1 MKWLWFICDSDN
13 PGNLLKLS
21 IVASGET
28 GPFWRSTDFRVLILR
43 VSLCLLTVCKVKA
56 CVFVCWKGTRAASK
70 GLQVNLTRGISAGD
84 FTSVIC
90 LLLHLLLPSM
100 KAREVDV
107 DRWTHQPF
115 PKRAQAFA
123 SLHTLSRHES
133 GSYPFWQDTC
143 AVVRFRTSLSWNL
156 ERKY

>member
-1 MKWLWFICDSDN
+1 MKCLWFICDSDN

-21 IVASGET
+21 VVASGET
-28 GPFWRSTDFRVLILR
+28 GLFWRPTDFWDMIFW

-70 GLQVNLTRGISAGD
+70 ELHVNLTREISAGD
-84 FTSVIC
+84 FTFVIC

-115 PKRAQAFA
+115 PKRGQAFA

-133 GSYPFWQDTC
+133 ESYPFWQDTC
-143 AVVRFRTSLSWNL
+143 AVLQFRPSLSWNL
-156 ERKY
+156 ERKH